1 VQGEV
6 LLDTV
11 YAVALAAASDLM
23 HERAV
28 CLSDQLEKEGTRL
41 ITTQAVLLEIGNAL
55 AKIRYRAAAIEIL
68 SSLESDP
75 SVEIV
80 PITPELYSKAF
91 NLYKS
96 RPDKEW
102 GLIDCLSFVVMEERG
117 IKEALTADEHFEQAG
132 YNALLRKQ

>member
-1 VQGEV
+1 VQVEV
-6 LLDTV
+6 FLDTV
-11 YAVALAAASDLM
+11 YAVALAANSDML
-23 HERAV
+23 HERA
-28 CLSDQLEKEGTRL
+28 LSLAEQLEHDGTHL

-55 AKIRYRAAAIEIL
+55 SKHRYRMAAIEIL

-80 PITPELYSKAF
+80 SLTPELYSKAL

-102 GLIDCLSFVVMEERG
+102 GLIDCVSFIVMEERG
-117 IKEALTADEHFEQAG
+117 IKEALTSDEHFEQVG
-132 YNALLRKQ
+132 YQALLCKQ